1 MASRFRKLSMAM
13 LGGGLVA
20 GSPLIAACSSIP
32 FVGLSGEEK
41 EAYEAW
47 MATDRASG
55 RINLHDVEKAFKES
69 WTLVE
74 SWNFEVRVNEIYEGD
89 GIVLFR
95 ASQTDSGDGERLTVE
110 AWEDLNANW
119 SINDELDER
128 LFSIVKDQGLY
139 EIQGY
144 HANGYYN
151 SRFGPVQPPDK
162 AFVSR
167 AYRSE
172 DESTIIFERW
182 RDENRNEVIGEDA
195 DTLMSGEER
204 RVDEPLEP
212 GFPSTR
218 FYSRDRTEDLLFT
231 YLKLTGVGRGAYF
244 YQTSS
249 KRVGS
254 INSRLRQFRFT
265 TSYRDQRERNREAAS
280 EQQALVGA
288 QYQKAALSV
297 SPTRQTYQEAVKST
311 RSFKERYDARYATVS
326 CELYERGCP
335 REVSGSGGDFNGA
348 GGQVKLRNWRRV
360 RRVRQSKNSIGTLFV
375 RNGRGSVNT
384 SLMAEVD

>member
-13 LGGGLVA
+13 LGGGLVVA
-20 GSPLIAACSSIP
+20 SPLVGACSSIP

-41 EAYEAW
+41 AAYEAW

-55 RINLHDVEKAFKES
+55 RINLQDVEKAFKES

-172 DESTIIFERW
+172 DGSTIIFERW

-231 YLKLTGVGRGAYF
+231 YLKLAGVSRGAYF

-297 SPTRQTYQEAVKST
+297 SPARQTYQEAVKST

-335 REVSGSGGDFNGA
+335 REVSGSGSDFNGA

>member
-1 MASRFRKLSMAM
+1 MASRFRKLSMAI
-13 LGGGLVA
+13 LGGGMVA

-32 FVGLSGEEK
+32 FVGLSAEE
-41 EAYEAW
+41 EAAYEAW
-47 MATDRASG
+47 MATDRAVG
-55 RINLHDVEKAFKES
+55 RINLQDVEKAFKES

-89 GIVLFR
+89 GIVLFP
-95 ASQTDSGDGERLTVE
+95 ASQIDSGDGERLTVE

-128 LFSIVKDQGLY
+128 LFSIVKEQGRY

-151 SRFGPVQPPDK
+151 SRFGPGEPPDK

-172 DESTIIFERW
+172 DGSTIIFERW
-182 RDENRNEVIGEDA
+182 RDENRNEVIGEDV
-195 DTLMSGEER
+195 DTLISREER
-204 RVDEPLEP
+204 RVEEPLEP
-212 GFPSTR
+212 GFPRTR
-218 FYSRDRTEDLLFT
+218 FYSRFRTEDLLFT
-231 YLKLTGVGRGAYF
+231 YLKLAGVSRGAYF

-280 EQQALVGA
+280 EQQALAGA

-297 SPTRQTYQEAVKST
+297 SPARQTYQEAVKST
-311 RSFKERYDARYATVS
+311 GSFKERYDARYAAVS

-335 REVSGSGGDFNGA
+335 REVSGSGDDFNGG
-348 GGQVKLRNWRRV
+348 GGQVKLRNR
-360 RRVRQSKNSIGTLFV
+360 RRVRQSQNSIGTLSV